1 MIFLPPR
8 FNDTGLDE
16 GIRMSALR
24 KADIV
29 LLCCSVQDLQTY
41 DLPVLASELKV
52 FKEGVETES
61 VVLVGT
67 KSDLK
72 EDEEDKRG
80 GIVATELGLQ
90 YFLECSSTSTDSV
103 RELVKKVIDI
113 SYNTTGGS
121 RPKTYPMFLYSAFQG
136 FLEGVTEKEEILTL
150 ESSQDNLP
158 PLKGLN
164 PINTVFNLVLNE
176 IGGDRK
182 YIRLL

>member
-1 MIFLPPR
+1 
-8 FNDTGLDE
+8 
-16 GIRMSALR
+16 MSAMR

-90 YFLECSSTSTDSV
+90 YFLECSSLSTDSV
-103 RELVKKVIDI
+103 RELFKKVIDI
-113 SYNTTGGS
+113 ANNTSGS
-121 RPKTYPMFLYSAFQG
+121 
-136 FLEGVTEKEEILTL
+136 
-150 ESSQDNLP
+150 
-158 PLKGLN
+158 
-164 PINTVFNLVLNE
+164 
-176 IGGDRK
+176 
-182 YIRLL
+182 